1 MLRTGTTKH
10 REDGLGAAHRTE
22 LEIMGVIRMRVSARL
37 RRVRPLKRHT
47 VNPNRQM
54 RRAVTE
60 ICDREAQV
68 NSSGTTE
75 ISVFNTLSGD

>member
-22 LEIMGVIRMRVSARL
+22 IRDHGSDPDESFRKAATGAPVKASHCESESSE
-37 RRVRPLKRHT
+37 K
-47 VNPNRQM
+47 

-68 NSSGTTE
+68 N
-75 ISVFNTLSGD
+75 